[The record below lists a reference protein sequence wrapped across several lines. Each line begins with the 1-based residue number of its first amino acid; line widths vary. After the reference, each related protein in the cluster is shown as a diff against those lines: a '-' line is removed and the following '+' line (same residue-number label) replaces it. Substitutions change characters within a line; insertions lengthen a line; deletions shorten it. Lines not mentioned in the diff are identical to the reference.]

1 MVKYADFLI
10 CESTYGDRRHDTADP
25 GRKLADVVNRTI
37 ARGGSVIV
45 PSFAVGRAQALMHLV
60 ERLKAGSAI
69 PSTRPV
75 YLNSPMAIDVTTF
88 CQRFIADHRL
98 TADECAK
105 MCAAAKIVNSVDESK
120 ALNASSWP
128 KLIIAGSGMAT
139 GGRVLHHLR
148 AYAPDPRSTILL
160 TGYQAGG
167 TRGRALQDGAQSIKL
182 FGEYVP
188 VRAEIA
194 SLDNL
199 SAHADYAEILDWL
212 RNFERAPRM
221 TFVTH
226 GEPAAADALR
236 MRIDEKLGWTCC
248 VPEYLG
254 VESLD

>member
-1 MVKYADFLI
+1 MQAPAMVKYADFLI

-60 ERLKAGSAI
+60 ERLKAGGAI
-69 PSTRPV
+69 PPTLPV
-75 YLNSPMAIDVTTF
+75 YLNSPMAIDVTTL

-160 TGYQAGG
+160 TGVPSRGYAWPRAAGRRAINQAVRRIRAGP
-167 TRGRALQDGAQSIKL
+167 RGNRVARQ
-182 FGEYVP
+182 P
-188 VRAEIA
+188 VRACRLRRDSRLA
-194 SLDNL
+194 SQ
-199 SAHADYAEILDWL
+199 L
-212 RNFERAPRM
+212 RAR
-221 TFVTH
+221 
-226 GEPAAADALR
+226 AADDLR
-236 MRIDEKLGWTCC
+236 HARRAGCR
-248 VPEYLG
+248 
-254 VESLD
+254 